1 MCDKFTLTAINGGEI
16 VVGENLKRIRKRQGL
31 TLRAIAESVGSSI
44 GYIHELEIGS
54 KTPSLAMLQ
63 RLASALDVTPNEL
76 LGVGEGGE
84 K

>member
-1 MCDKFTLTAINGGEI
+1 MVA
-16 VVGENLKRIRKRQGL
+16 ENLKRIRQQRGF
-31 TLRAIAESVGSSI
+31 TLRAIAEAIGSSI

-63 RLASALDVTPNEL
+63 KLAAALGVTPNDL
-76 LGVGEGGE
+76 LGVESEGGS

>member
-1 MCDKFTLTAINGGEI
+1 MVA
-16 VVGENLKRIRKRQGL
+16 ENLKRIRQQRGF
-31 TLRAIAESVGSSI
+31 TLRAIAEAIGSSI

-63 RLASALDVTPNEL
+63 KLAAALGVTPNDL
-76 LGVGEGGE
+76 LGVETEGGS

>member
-1 MCDKFTLTAINGGEI
+1 MVA
-16 VVGENLKRIRKRQGL
+16 ENLKRIRQQRGF
-31 TLRAIAESVGSSI
+31 TLRAIAEAIGSSI

-63 RLASALDVTPNEL
+63 KLAAALGVTPNDL
-76 LGVGEGGE
+76 LGVESEGG